1 MTHSQTDSYTMSE
14 HEKSRKEIEDAVKR
28 ETLEQNV
35 SDYSEETDLDTEDM
49 EAFEPEAEIE
59 PTMAPVT
66 VDRKRLQIALT
77 NLKVLTGGRK
87 TIAILGSVRIESTG
101 TGEVRLEATDLEV
114 GARYRLATESGPRTE
129 SAVGITLLKP
139 MLDVVRGLK
148 DPTVTI
154 STDENNVI
162 LEHVHGIARFGK
174 DKASDFPVFIDPYTD
189 SKQTDFSTIP
199 AVELRQLIERTA
211 YAVSGEDTG
220 RYSTGNALMIVR
232 ESGVSMVATDGHRL
246 SVADCTAGEA
256 IEDARFMVRK
266 FALTNLQKALKG
278 IDGDISIE
286 RWTWGSGKKITFSS
300 DSWTVV
306 FHEYDGLFPDWER
319 VMPKPSNQTFKANGS
334 ILDAIKRVNGGQK
347 SEPVANIKIEL
358 TEGLIGISTTD
369 RHDVQASEL
378 LEVAWEHDDIEIGFN
393 PHLLM
398 DFLKTVKDQDV
409 TWQFVDGESAAMLRA
424 NDYRYVIMPTRL

>member
-1 MTHSQTDSYTMSE
+1 MTYAQIVMDRTGVVE
-14 HEKSRKEIEDAVKR
+14 AIER

-35 SDYSEETDLDTEDM
+35 SDYSEENDLDTEDM
-49 EAFEPEAEIE
+49 DTEDMDTEDTEAVEIIE
-59 PTMAPVT
+59 PTMATVA

-87 TIAILGSVRIESTG
+87 TIAILGSVKIESTG
-101 TGEVRLEATDLEV
+101 TGEVTLEATDLEV

-129 SAVGITLLKP
+129 SAVGVTSLKP
-139 MLDVVRGLK
+139 LLDVVRGLK

-162 LEHVHGIARFGK
+162 LEHGHGIARFGK
-174 DKASDFPVFIDPYTD
+174 DKAFDFPVFIGPYKD

-199 AVELRQLIERTA
+199 AAELRQLIERTA

-232 ESGVSMVATDGHRL
+232 ESGSSMVATDGHRL
-246 SVADCTAGEA
+246 SVADCTAGES
-256 IEDARFMVRK
+256 IEDARFMVHK
-266 FALTNLQKALKG
+266 SALTNLQKALKG
-278 IDGDISIE
+278 TDGDISIE
-286 RWTWGSGKKITFSS
+286 RWAWGSGKKTAFSS
-300 DSWTVV
+300 NSWTVA
-306 FHEYDGLFPDWER
+306 FHEYDGAFPDWER
-319 VMPKPSNQTFKANGS
+319 VMPKNSNRTFKANGS

-347 SEPVANIKIEL
+347 TEPVPSIKIEL

-369 RHDVQASEL
+369 GHNVQASEL
-378 LEVAWEHDDIEIGFN
+378 LEVGWEYDDVEIGFN

-409 TWQFVDGESAAMLRA
+409 TWQFSDGASVVLLRT
-424 NDYRYVIMPTRL
+424 NDYRYVVMPVRL